1 MAPPPILRW
10 ACLPASRRREL
21 YHLLGQM
28 MTRLLEAKRLKE
40 VGHD

>member
-1 MAPPPILRW
+1 MAAALLRW
-10 ACLPASRRREL
+10 DSLPASRRQEL

-28 MTRLLEAKRLKE
+28 MARLLEAKRLKE